1 MKAEDLDRA
10 AQLATEHPY
19 YNPRA
24 LDIRAIRALLEDAFH
39 GRRPTV

>member
-10 AQLATEHPY
+10 AQLATERPY

-39 GRRPTV
+39 GRRPTA